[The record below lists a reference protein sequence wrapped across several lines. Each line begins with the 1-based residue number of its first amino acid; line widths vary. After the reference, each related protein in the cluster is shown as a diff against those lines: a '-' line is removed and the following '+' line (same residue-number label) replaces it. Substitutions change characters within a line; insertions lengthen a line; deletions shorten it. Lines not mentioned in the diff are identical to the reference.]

1 MLQCRHLVRELPP
14 WSLSRYRSS
23 FCYPQMATPVPNSN
37 MLTQYLQEVATGLCF
52 HSSSSPRSWR
62 PILPG
67 IPQVRISRIHRGDLT
82 DSFRWLVSKG
92 RYPQAYKS
100 LLRLRNTPLQA
111 ASELYYIHAQL
122 QQEQILIEES
132 GVSAKG
138 NFFTRFIELFTI
150 PRIRRATQASGI
162 VMIGIIYKTT
172 P

>member
-1 MLQCRHLVRELPP
+1 M
-14 WSLSRYRSS
+14 
-23 FCYPQMATPVPNSN
+23 
-37 MLTQYLQEVATGLCF
+37 
-52 HSSSSPRSWR
+52 
-62 PILPG
+62 
-67 IPQVRISRIHRGDLT
+67 
-82 DSFRWLVSKG
+82 SKG

-122 QQEQILIEES
+122 QAEQILIEES

-162 VMIGIIYKTT
+162 VMIGMMHRLT
-172 P
+172 PPGFILTDDHSSTDVWYQHHRLLLLYRVC